1 VNDMQKDFEQPESA
15 GAVSSTRLLDGLRPI
30 TPDDVTKEGDRNYD
44 LGRNHAMEEL
54 QPALLALER
63 LFLSCAHLRLRCEM
77 VCPSIKSY
85 GDWSDNTKAMRIAE
99 NVLRPS
105 NNQGQRPGPQ

>member
-1 VNDMQKDFEQPESA
+1 
-15 GAVSSTRLLDGLRPI
+15 
-30 TPDDVTKEGDRNYD
+30 
-44 LGRNHAMEEL
+44 MEEM

-63 LFLSCAHLRLRCEM
+63 LFLSCAHLRLRCEI

-105 NNQGQRPGPQ
+105 NADLRQDADNAASNVK

>member
-1 VNDMQKDFEQPESA
+1 MNKPELEA
-15 GAVSSTRLLDGLRPI
+15 NNPKAETGVGSTRLLDGPRPI

-44 LGRNHAMEEL
+44 LGRKHAMEEL
-54 QPALLALER
+54 QPALIALEM

-105 NNQGQRPGPQ
+105 NDQDQP

>member
-1 VNDMQKDFEQPESA
+1 MNIQETTQQPEG
-15 GAVSSTRLLDGLRPI
+15 GAAVRSSDLLDGPRPI
-30 TPDDVTKEGDRNYD
+30 TPDDMTKEGDRNYD
-44 LGRNHAMEEL
+44 LGRKHAMEEL

-63 LFLSCAHLRLRCEM
+63 LFLSCAHLRIRCEM

-105 NNQGQRPGPQ
+105 NK

>member
-1 VNDMQKDFEQPESA
+1 MQNDSKQTESA
-15 GAVSSTRLLDGLRPI
+15 GAVSSTRLLDGPRPI
-30 TPDDVTKEGDRNYD
+30 TPEDVTKEGDRNYD
-44 LGRNHAMEEL
+44 MGRKHAMEEM

-63 LFLSCAHLRLRCEM
+63 LFLSCVHLRLRCET
-77 VCPSIKSY
+77 VCPSIRSY

-105 NNQGQRPGPQ
+105 NIKAER